1 MKKTIAALALLAA
14 STQVSAM
21 PRPPG
26 GEQPIFVKTCVQ
38 LYKGQDKSLY
48 GGCDAS
54 RNNKHSSKKLLE
66 NGCLANQVAI
76 SFENESPIRACMPPG
91 IVQL

>member
-26 GEQPIFVKTCVQ
+26 GEQPILVRACIE

-48 GGCDAS
+48 GGCDATH
-54 RNNKHSSKKLLE
+54 NNERSGKKLME
-66 NGCLANQVAI
+66 NGCLRNQVSI
-76 SFENESPIRACMPPG
+76 TFVNESPIRACLPPG
-91 IVQL
+91 MVQL